1 MKYVENVL
9 LKKELFN
16 LYRGLISSN
25 TWNLARHSVG
35 NEIGTFPGFS
45 VRGNYTEVY
54 NHYWNGY
61 FTSLFERIKIK
72 FFEKYNYELPSNIM
86 RIDLGAKNETSIPE
100 FHRDAHDNNSPI
112 SILGFL
118 TPVWAEDWGGSLQL
132 EENKI
137 NFEPGKFM
145 IFDSNKIHN
154 GVGPNK
160 KIPYWRISINYIVT

>member
-1 MKYVENVL
+1 
-9 LKKELFN
+9 
-16 LYRGLISSN
+16 
-25 TWNLARHSVG
+25 
-35 NEIGTFPGFS
+35 
-45 VRGNYTEVY
+45 
-54 NHYWNGY
+54 
-61 FTSLFERIKIK
+61 
-72 FFEKYNYELPSNIM
+72 M